1 MSSQPFQKQYL
12 RAEALSLV
20 RKAETDGQL
29 LDKAVEKYHQYLS
42 LNPHDDNAWGGLGG
56 AYRRKGDVDKALD
69 SYCKAYEANPQ
80 STYALVNIVSL
91 RAARNLEEDREK
103 LKTEIPEAL
112 RLCQQAIQK
121 NTEDFWTWY
130 DIATLQL
137 IAGNL
142 NQALSDFNYAIK
154 LTPETAKE
162 NFRSVLN
169 NLKFLQSHNPTI
181 EGLSTVI
188 RMISEHLT

>member
-1 MSSQPFQKQYL
+1 MSSQSFQKQYL

-20 RKAETDGQL
+20 RQAETDEQL
-29 LDKAVEKYHQYLS
+29 LDKAIEKYHQYLS

-91 RAARNLEEDREK
+91 RAARNLDEDREK

-112 RLCQQAIQK
+112 RLCQQALKK
-121 NTEDFWTWY
+121 NEDFWTWY
-130 DIATLQL
+130 DIATLHL
-137 IAGNL
+137 IHGDL
-142 NQALSDFNYAIK
+142 SKALRDFSYAIK
-154 LTPETAKE
+154 LTPETSKE
-162 NFRSVLN
+162 NFRSVMN

-188 RMISEHLT
+188 GMLNEHLT